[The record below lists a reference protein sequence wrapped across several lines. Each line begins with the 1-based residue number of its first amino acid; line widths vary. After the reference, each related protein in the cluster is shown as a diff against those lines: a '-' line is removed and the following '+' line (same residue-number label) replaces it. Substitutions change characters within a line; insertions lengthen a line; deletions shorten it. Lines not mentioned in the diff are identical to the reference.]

1 MNILEAINITNPNG
15 EEAECANFI
24 IEIPT
29 NSFLLTDIV
38 IPGQR
43 YMFTAWMKSDS
54 NGSVSIDTTNF
65 ETTSTWQKYS
75 TSFVATS
82 KDISLTFGTI
92 GNYYIW
98 HAKLEVG
105 NKPTDWTPAPEDID
119 EQITNAQ
126 EKTQNDIDN
135 IKIYTHTVL
144 SLDGGS
150 TLTYFDFSGHMES
163 GTISNGADSDDTAY
177 VRSYEYVKVTGGSTY
192 IWSIKDIDGT
202 EKIPTTH
209 FYKHELAEDGS
220 DVYTYHSS
228 LSDATIIVPEEA
240 DICLRFN
247 VDITSENVTNATLE
261 LTLSDLDSIIES
273 QTVDVYVGIY
283 TTLTSYMSVDANEYE
298 WELTD
303 SSSFKN
309 LEDLINQLSDKLYNE
324 TDGNITI
331 INLGIEAA
339 QNAAD
344 DAQDAAD
351 NAQNSVD
358 QLDDKL
364 YNEETGDIY
373 KIGGDINDINERLGY
388 ILIKPEEPSITLL
401 TTPPDPE
408 DPEKEAIGSR
418 VVVNNEK
425 VSFQQKRSEEEGLT
439 EGAYI
444 GYVENDRTAM
454 AATSAYITETYPRVE
469 NPDPT
474 SEEKWIGGLC
484 WIART
489 NGHLSLKVVK

>member
-1 MNILEAINITNPNG
+1 MAVKASAQITIMYVVDVKAYYRYYLLQSSTLSTPSK
-15 EEAECANFI
+15 
-24 IEIPT
+24 PT
-29 NSFLLTDIV
+29 TYPPS
-38 IPGQR
+38 
-43 YMFTAWMKSDS
+43 
-54 NGSVSIDTTNF
+54 
-65 ETTSTWQKYS
+65 STWDDTEPAYVDGSTNTLYFVDCTVFNDNTYKYS
-75 TSFVATS
+75 EVS
-82 KDISLTFGTI
+82 KSSS
-92 GNYYIW
+92 YEA
-98 HAKLEVG
+98 AKTAY
-105 NKPTDWTPAPEDID
+105 NKAVNAESTASD
-119 EQITNAQ
+119 AQ
-126 EKTQNDIDN
+126 ESADKAQNDIDN
-135 IKIYTHTVL
+135 IKIYTYTVL

-163 GTISNGADSDDTAY
+163 GTISNGADSDNTAY

-220 DVYTYHSS
+220 DVYTYLSS
-228 LSDATIIVPEEA
+228 QSNATITVPEEA

-247 VDITSENVTNATLE
+247 VAIISENVTNAALE

-331 INLGIEAA
+331 LNLGIEAA

-401 TTPPDPE
+401 TTPPDPD

-425 VSFQQKRSEEEGLT
+425 VSFQQKRSEEDGLT

-454 AATSAYITETYPRVE
+454 AATSVYITETYPRVE